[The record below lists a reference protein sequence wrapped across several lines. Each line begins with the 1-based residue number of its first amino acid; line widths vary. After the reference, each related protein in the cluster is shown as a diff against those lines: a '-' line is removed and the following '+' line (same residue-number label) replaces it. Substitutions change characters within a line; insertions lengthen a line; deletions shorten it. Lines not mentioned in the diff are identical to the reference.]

1 MESAKFTSTSETRFD
16 PRATT
21 HDTSARSIYEGQK
34 GRKWRRNRRACSG
47 NMRKGSCMHAVRR
60 RVHNQTILRS
70 AACSCWE
77 KNTALRLTRNWRRP
91 SRKES
96 LTGHR
101 WSVASRYVVI
111 NCWNRDSRAGFAAP
125 GLFFSLFACSRIPG
139 ISAIENAIE
148 SFVSSFPLKLAIES
162 FVSSFR
168 SKFAIEYFVSSF
180 RSKFPIET
188 FVSSFRLKLA
198 IESFVSSFQPKLAIE
213 FFVSSFRSKF
223 AIETF
228 VSSFRL
234 KLALESFVSSF
245 QPKLAIEPFVSSFR
259 LKLAIESFVS
269 SFRLKLAIESF
280 VSSFLLK
287 LAIESFVSSFRL
299 KLAIESLVSSF
310 RSKLAIRSF
319 VSSFRLKLA
328 IEFFVSSFRS
338 KLAFR
343 TRCATNVLN
352 LADRLDKKKE
362 QYVIYLFVATL
373 GIHDTGLRAR
383 GHKVVATYVDSLVT
397 AGSHR

>member
-168 SKFAIEYFVSSF
+168 SKFAIES
-180 RSKFPIET
+180 
-188 FVSSFRLKLA
+188 
-198 IESFVSSFQPKLAIE
+198 
-213 FFVSSFRSKF
+213 FVSSFRSKF
-223 AIETF
+223 AIE
-228 VSSFRL
+228 
-234 KLALESFVSSF
+234 SFVSF
-245 QPKLAIEPFVSSFR
+245 FWLKLAIEPFVSSFR

-383 GHKVVATYVDSLVT
+383 HKVVATYVDSLVT